1 MSISMWLRELQKIL
15 GGGESLRVGWGEER
29 TKKGQQKTLFLC
41 FLKRRVVMCK
51 KHTPSLR
58 AKRERCVQNNNINI
72 NSGRSFQLTQN
83 AVSVASYRLI
93 NTFVALVMN
102 KRGKRK
108 LES

>member
-1 MSISMWLRELQKIL
+1 ML
-15 GGGESLRVGWGEER
+15 GKGGERKRLRGWFER
-29 TKKGQQKTLFLC
+29 RKGNKERKMGHFFFFPRNDVVFLWDRKKSPQKA
-41 FLKRRVVMCK
+41 K
-51 KHTPSLR
+51 KV
-58 AKRERCVQNNNINI
+58 RCVQNNNINI